1 MWFNFLSKKIFS
13 VREQSLSGD
22 FIVIEGA
29 DGAGTTTMSK
39 KLSEELD
46 ARWTCEPTDK
56 TIGEKVDEIISSNDY
71 SPEATALAFASDR
84 MVHLEER
91 VIPWLK
97 EGDTVVSDRYY
108 HSSFVYQPV
117 MGADEEWVR
126 DINREALVPD
136 LTVILDISADIG
148 MERIGERGHDGNVF
162 EELDFQEKVVKKYR
176 DFDEREDVVVVDASR
191 SKEEVFQDVLEA
203 VQQKLG
209 F

>member
-1 MWFNFLSKKIFS
+1 MKQQNY
-13 VREQSLSGD
+13 SGN

-39 KLSEELD
+39 KLAEELE

-56 TIGEKVDEIISSNDY
+56 TIGEKVDEIISSDDY

-84 MVHLEER
+84 IVHLEER

-97 EGDTVVSDRYY
+97 NGETVVSDRYY
-108 HSSFVYQPV
+108 HSSLIYQPI
-117 MGADEEWVR
+117 MGADEDWVKN
-126 DINREALVPD
+126 INEEVLVPD
-136 LTVILDISADIG
+136 LTIILDISADIG
-148 MERIGERGHDGNVF
+148 MERIGDRGHDGNVF
-162 EELDFQEKVVKKYR
+162 EQLDFQEKVVKKYR
-176 DFDEREDVVVVDASR
+176 DFDEREKVVIVDASR
-191 SKEEVFQDVLEA
+191 SKKEVFQDVLEA